1 MISLGMPFNCIN
13 NNVWTFIKGRHPPG
27 SLPSEI
33 SVALPPR
40 KLQTCLAA
48 AISSSEAA
56 TPFHRNRP
64 LGHFNTN
71 TSLVFSWDAVG
82 STWLRRERERLLPD
96 GHCWLC
102 PCMCLPKSLTS
113 TARVARV
120 ELWRIWKR
128 RVLPV
133 WLWPPLREVPP
144 LWMIMGFPL
153 KRLIKWAGSWPWVTR
168 TCRATQQWILNRVD
182 LISYKPCSS
191 LHYIRHQ
198 Q

>member
-40 KLQTCLAA
+40 KLHTCLAA

-82 STWLRRERERLLPD
+82 STWLRRERERERERLLPD

-102 PCMCLPKSLTS
+102 PCMCLPKFTDLHSACCTGGALADMEKACIASLTLTTFTGS
-113 TARVARV
+113 PTLVDDH
-120 ELWRIWKR
+120 
-128 RVLPV
+128 
-133 WLWPPLREVPP
+133 
-144 LWMIMGFPL
+144 GFPL
-153 KRLIKWAGSWPWVTR
+153 EKA
-168 TCRATQQWILNRVD
+168 
-182 LISYKPCSS
+182 
-191 LHYIRHQ
+191 HQ
-198 Q
+198 MGRFLALSDTYLQSDTTVNSK